1 MNTVQWLDYH
11 IWATDK
17 VLTAITQLPT
27 SVFTEPVQ
35 AGFTSI
41 ADVVGHLAAVDD
53 VWLQRILGQRPQV
66 IASIPFATIE
76 EASQFIAELHQRIR
90 QTVEKTIDLQ
100 QPIVYYNTK
109 GERYENSLIELIGH
123 IVNHGTYHRGNITTL
138 LRILGYSGVST
149 DYIFYLREQA
159 L

>member
-1 MNTVQWLDYH
+1 MNTLQWLDYH

-17 VLTAITQLPT
+17 VLRAISQLPENA
-27 SVFTEPVQ
+27 FTEQVQ

-53 VWLQRILGQRPQV
+53 VWLQRILGQRPQI
-66 IASIPFATIE
+66 IASIPFTTIE
-76 EASQFIAELHQRIR
+76 EASAFISELHQRIK
-90 QTVEKTIDLQ
+90 QTVNSASDLQ
-100 QPIVYYNTK
+100 QPIIYYNTK
-109 GERYENSLIELIGH
+109 GERYENTLAELIGH
-123 IVNHGTYHRGNITTL
+123 IVNHGTYHRGNITTF

-149 DYIFYLREQA
+149 DYIFYLREQG